1 MAEAHDIQAELD
13 NAVNPSN
20 LLRDEELKRAREFTE
35 SLRGRYILSQALHH
49 AIKAMHAV
57 EPEVRQEKSNIAD
70 MEYLRETLFNFP
82 SVLFEPMEIP
92 KDAMGGI

>member
-1 MAEAHDIQAELD
+1 MAEAQELNSELQGYQDELD
-13 NAVNPSN
+13 RA
-20 LLRDEELKRAREFTE
+20 EELKQAVDFIG
-35 SLRGRYILSQALHH
+35 SIRGRYILSQALHH
-49 AIKAMHAV
+49 AIKVMSAV

-92 KDAMGGI
+92 ADAYGEI